1 MVNNDHDF
9 ATKVETTIN
18 IASSI
23 LGLPTDIKLYK
34 KFLVDSTTAYVE
46 NEDDF
51 GGGSHSVIKFLED
64 SQITD
69 LQSVK
74 ETYLVNSDKS
84 INHDADFGGIRAS

>member
-1 MVNNDHDF
+1 MEEAKARDRALRDAYKDHREFYMVNNDHDF
-9 ATKVETTIN
+9 QTKVDTTIN

-34 KFLVDSTTAYVE
+34 KYLVDSTTAYVE

-64 SQITD
+64 S
-69 LQSVK
+69 
-74 ETYLVNSDKS
+74 
-84 INHDADFGGIRAS
+84 